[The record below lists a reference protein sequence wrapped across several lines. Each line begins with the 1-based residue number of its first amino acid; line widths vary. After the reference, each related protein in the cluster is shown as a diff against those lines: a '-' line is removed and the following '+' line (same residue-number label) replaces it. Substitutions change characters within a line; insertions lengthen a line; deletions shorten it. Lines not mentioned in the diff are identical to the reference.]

1 MQVTFTSVPD
11 IPLIQPGDDLARIVV
26 ERMTNAQ
33 IALQDGDVVVFAQKV
48 VSKCEGRL
56 VRLSEVTPSARALEV
71 AAVTGHDPRLDEII
85 LSESHEVIKMRPGLL
100 IVEQRSGFVCANA
113 GVDRSNIEPSDGE
126 IVVSLLPL
134 DSDASAR
141 RLRERL
147 RELTG
152 ATVAVLIID
161 THGRVFRDGVVGVS
175 IGVAGMKA
183 LRDARGEEDL
193 FGFHLMH
200 TIIAPADEIAAGA
213 SMLMGQSG
221 EGRPVVVVRGA
232 RYEPGDGSVRELIRP
247 RERDMF
253 RPEALMKLDAVLF

>member
-1 MQVTFTSVPD
+1 MQVTYTAIPE
-11 IPLIQPGDDLARIVV
+11 IPLIRPGDDLAQTVV
-26 ERMTNAQ
+26 DGLRKAQ
-33 IALQDGDVVVFAQKV
+33 LTLQDGDVVIFAQKV

-56 VRLSEVTPSARALEV
+56 VRLNDITPSRRAIDI
-71 AAVTGHDPRLDEII
+71 AKVTGHDPRLDQII
-85 LSESHEVIKMRPGLL
+85 LDESTEVIKMRPGLL

-113 GVDRSNIEPSDGE
+113 GVDRSNIEPDDGA

-134 DSDASAR
+134 DSDASAL
-141 RLRERL
+141 RLREQIQK
-147 RELTG
+147 LTG
-152 ATVAVLIID
+152 THIAVLIID

-175 IGVAGMKA
+175 IGVSGMKA

-193 FGFHLMH
+193 FGFQLQH

-232 RYEPGDGSVRELIRP
+232 RYEAGEGSVRELIRP

-253 RPEALMKLDAVLF
+253 RPEALIHLK